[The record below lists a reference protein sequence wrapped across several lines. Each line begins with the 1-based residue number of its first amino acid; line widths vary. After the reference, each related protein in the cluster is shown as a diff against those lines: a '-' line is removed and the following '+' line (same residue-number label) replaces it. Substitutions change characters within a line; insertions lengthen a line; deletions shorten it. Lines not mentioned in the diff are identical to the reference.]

1 MEDKKSAILLWI
13 TSVTLNGKWVM
24 VHTFPVYIV
33 VPIAGQQNKS
43 GRQIAI
49 GTYVYFNL
57 LTIGIFDRGVVTL
70 NPDILDELSC
80 KIEYKH
86 AAGQGGA

>member
-1 MEDKKSAILLWI
+1 MEGIKSAILLWI
-13 TSVTLNGKWVM
+13 TSVTFNGKWVM

-43 GRQIAI
+43 RGQIAI

-80 KIEYKH
+80 RIEYKQV
-86 AAGQGGA
+86 A

>member
-1 MEDKKSAILLWI
+1 MEGIKSAILLWI
-13 TSVTLNGKWVM
+13 TSVTSNGKWVM

-33 VPIAGQQNKS
+33 VPIAGQQNIS

-80 KIEYKH
+80 RIEYKQ
-86 AAGQGGA
+86 AA